1 MTNAAVIISN
11 ELTTEQ
17 TLDIVFKGTNKVIR
31 KKLAAKGTGTTAFP
45 STVDVG
51 DITSAEEL
59 NAHPD
64 FRRLLDAS
72 PVKVS
77 VAVVRG
83 TNDIASPSI
92 IVDASGTGV
101 RITQAFDFA
110 ALVTGAADD
119 VPIWVAN
126 FPFVGKL
133 IGGGVFVKTVV
144 AANTLQLRR
153 VAGGG
158 GGAANALSNAM
169 SSAAVGLIPN
179 TFTGIATD
187 GVPPV
192 LAINDSIYLRRS
204 DRAAAGTVIMD
215 FLRTA

>member
-11 ELTTEQ
+11 ELPTDQ
-17 TLDIVFKGTNKVIR
+17 TLDIVFQGTNKVIR
-31 KKLAAKGTGTTAFP
+31 KKLAAKGTGTAAFP

-77 VAVVRG
+77 VSVVRG
-83 TNDIASPSI
+83 TNDIVSPSI
-92 IVDASGTGV
+92 IVDATGTGIRV
-101 RITQAFDFA
+101 TQTFDFA

-119 VPIWVAN
+119 VAIWVAN

-133 IGGGVFVKTVV
+133 IGAGVFVKTEI
-144 AANTLQLRR
+144 ADSTCQLRR
-153 VAGGG
+153 TAGGA
-158 GGAANALSNAM
+158 GGAALGLSNAM
-169 SSAAVGLIPN
+169 ATAAKGLVTSA
-179 TFTGIATD
+179 FTGIAAD

-192 LAINDSIYLRRS
+192 MAINDSIYLRRS
-204 DRAAAGTVIMD
+204 DRAVAGTVIMD